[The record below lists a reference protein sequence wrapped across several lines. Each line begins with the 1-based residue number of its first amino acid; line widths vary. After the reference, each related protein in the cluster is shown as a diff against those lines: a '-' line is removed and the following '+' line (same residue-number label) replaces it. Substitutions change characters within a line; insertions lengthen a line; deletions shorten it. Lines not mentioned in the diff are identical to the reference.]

1 MCSSY
6 SNLCALDELYL
17 RVGMTNLMEI
27 IHAAHYLLIKF
38 QFSIYNRLELSILE
52 LEINRG
58 RQVLKLGHTI
68 TATKFLKKKT
78 PFRICIIEF

>member
-6 SNLCALDELYL
+6 SNVCALDELYL
-17 RVGMTNLMEI
+17 RVGMTNLIEI

-68 TATKFLKKKT
+68 TATILLKKKK
-78 PFRICIIEF
+78 PIANLYH